1 MLETL
6 QHLRIRYP
14 RWIVAWGIYFSDAVF
29 SAMAFIWILAPIFTD
44 RTQYSFLDIFFIFA
58 VMQTILGLIYLP
70 LNLYRSEPT
79 VSRFYEIQQI
89 ARTTFLITL
98 LAVFIDSLIPGVWLL
113 TAQEILRYW
122 LGLAFVLIV
131 SRWIFRTFQKYLLTK
146 GFGLRKTVI
155 VGINERG
162 FQVANDI
169 VAHDQQ
175 GFDLL
180 GFVHSDD
187 DPQLNGQEDVHVIG
201 HERDLKQIILDN
213 QVSEVIVAPV
223 KLDHTHVTRII
234 TRANGSP
241 VSIKIVPD
249 LHEVISGLARTE
261 QIYGLPL
268 IKVNPNLDTVYNTII
283 KRFIDLCLAVP
294 MLILSSPLWLIIAAC
309 IKLDSKGPVL
319 YKQER
324 VGKNHEHFFIYK
336 FRTMAKNAEQ
346 MTGPVWAKEAD
357 PRITRMGRLLRR
369 FRLDELPQLLM
380 VITGGMSLIGPRPE
394 RPFFVDKLVQEYP
407 FYYRRHKIRPG
418 ITGWAQIKHPY
429 DQAIE
434 DVRQKLKYDFYYI
447 ENLSFSLDFKIML
460 STVWVMLS
468 GKGR

>member
-1 MLETL
+1 MLETF

-14 RWIVAWGIYFSDAVF
+14 RWIVAWGIYFSDAVY
-29 SAMAFIWILAPIFTD
+29 SAFAFIWILVPIVELHSDF
-44 RTQYSFLDIFFIFA
+44 SFIYLFLIYASI
-58 VMQTILGLIYLP
+58 QTSLGLIFLP
-70 LNLYRSEPT
+70 MNLYRSEPT

-89 ARTTFLITL
+89 VRTTFFIALI
-98 LAVFIDSLIPGVWLL
+98 AVFVDAFTPGVWML

-122 LGLAFVLIV
+122 LAFLFGLIV
-131 SRWIFRTFQKYLLTK
+131 SRWIYRTLQKYLLTK
-146 GFGLRKTVI
+146 GYGLRKTII
-155 VGINERG
+155 VGINNRG

-169 VAHDQQ
+169 AINDHQ

-180 GFVHSDD
+180 GFVESED
-187 DPQLNGQEDVHVIG
+187 DPLFEERNDLPVMG
-201 HERDLKQIILDN
+201 HERDLKNIILDN
-213 QVSEVIVAPV
+213 QISEVIIAPV
-223 KLDHTHVTRII
+223 KLEHTHVTRII

-268 IKVNPNLDTVYNTII
+268 ISVNPNLNTVYNTII
-283 KRFIDLCLAVP
+283 KRFMDICLTVP
-294 MLILSSPLWLIIAAC
+294 MLIISSPLWLIIMAS
-309 IKLDSKGPVL
+309 IKFDTKGPVF
-319 YKQER
+319 YRQER

-336 FRTMAKNAEQ
+336 FRTMVENAEQ
-346 MTGPVWAKEAD
+346 LTGPVWAKESD
-357 PRITRMGRLLRR
+357 PRITPVGRILRR
-369 FRLDELPQLLM
+369 FRLDELPQLLI
-380 VITGGMSLIGPRPE
+380 VINGGMSLIGPRPE
-394 RPFFVDKLVQEYP
+394 RPYFVEKLVKEFP

-429 DQAIE
+429 DQDIK
-434 DVRQKLKYDFYYI
+434 DVRQKLKYDFFYI